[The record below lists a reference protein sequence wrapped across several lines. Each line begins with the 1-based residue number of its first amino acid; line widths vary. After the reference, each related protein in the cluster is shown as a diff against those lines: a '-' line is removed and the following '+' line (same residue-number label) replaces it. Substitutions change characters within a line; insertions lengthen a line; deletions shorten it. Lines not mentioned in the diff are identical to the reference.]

1 MSNEGLMIYED
12 IQNKVLRLFLD
23 KLDEEY
29 GSILTNAGGIAGLDG
44 GKWISP
50 KAITVLV
57 HELDKELSEKI
68 NQDKVLDDYA
78 KLKNKYFNIEEN

>member
-1 MSNEGLMIYED
+1 MSNEELMIYKD
-12 IQNKVLRLFLD
+12 IQNEILRLLLD
-23 KLDEEY
+23 KLDKEY
-29 GSILTNAGGIAGLDG
+29 GSILTNVGGITGFDG

-68 NQDKVLDDYA
+68 NQDEVLDDYA
-78 KLKNKYFNIEEN
+78 KLKNKFFNTEES